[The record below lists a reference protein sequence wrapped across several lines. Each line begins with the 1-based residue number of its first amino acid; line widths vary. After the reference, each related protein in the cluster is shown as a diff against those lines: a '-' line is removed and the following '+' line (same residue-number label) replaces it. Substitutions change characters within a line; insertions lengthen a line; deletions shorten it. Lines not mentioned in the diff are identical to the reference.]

1 MDYRDEEILKAK
13 KEREQDE
20 KAQESIYDEKIHL
33 MGYETKFTR
42 RDVDELKV
50 SIYMPDEFFL
60 LPDDVKKM
68 VYPNG
73 NAPSHVYG
81 GEHID
86 FQLAMS
92 QTVHKV
98 PDNGMKEFIEISSKM
113 MQAVGPK
120 ITIIEK
126 KVQEKQK
133 KNGDIYHI
141 GTLSFVSRAVDMM
154 VFNVQFY
161 ISING
166 QLLLG
171 TIVFP
176 SKHKKRMIKVA
187 YEMIESIEILDD
199 ATE

>member
-1 MDYRDEEILKAK
+1 
-13 KEREQDE
+13 
-20 KAQESIYDEKIHL
+20 
-33 MGYETKFTR
+33 
-42 RDVDELKV
+42 
-50 SIYMPDEFFL
+50 
-60 LPDDVKKM
+60 
-68 VYPNG
+68 
-73 NAPSHVYG
+73 
-81 GEHID
+81 
-86 FQLAMS
+86 
-92 QTVHKV
+92 
-98 PDNGMKEFIEISSKM
+98 M
-113 MQAVGPK
+113 MQAIGPK

-126 KVQEKQK
+126 KVEEIQK
-133 KNGDIYHI
+133 ENREPYHI

>member
-13 KEREQDE
+13 KERAQEAE
-20 KAQESIYDEKIHL
+20 AQESIYDEKIHL